1 MATLKLQQIPQLT
14 ALLPYI
20 DLVPN
25 QEYLICRIRGWHTVM
40 SSSSG
45 RKYDSVRFYLHSVP
59 GFFNSNIELSAHVYS
74 SNAC

>member
-25 QEYLICRIRGWHTVM
+25 QEYLVCRIRGWHTVM

-45 RKYDSVRFYLHSVP
+45 RKFDSVRFRLHSCAWI
-59 GFFNSNIELSAHVYS
+59 F
-74 SNAC
+74 